1 MNIPTDG
8 SVRFFS
14 APEHIQLKR
23 NFSAKTLIVKNY
35 TSSLYQI
42 SFQLTTAPSRIW
54 KELFMELWNS
64 DIIRNAAVSETVVWI
79 FNTRILINKVNAE
92 LSEDKIKTLVS
103 SAIEQT
109 NVQIKIRFQ
118 RAI

>member
-1 MNIPTDG
+1 MNIPKDC
-8 SVRFFS
+8 SLRFFS
-14 APEHIQLKR
+14 APEHIQLKQ
-23 NFSAKTLIVKNY
+23 NFSGKTLIVKNY
-35 TSSLYQI
+35 ISSLYQI
-42 SFQLTTAPSRIW
+42 TFQLTTSPSRIW

-109 NVQIKIRFQ
+109 NFQIKIRFQ